1 MSLAENIRKI
11 IVDHHDMTDRFV
23 SKGNITLKEE
33 AHNATCKLVELT
45 FDSAQKI
52 SVFKFDN
59 HSSETDRFPFF
70 KTTIENEGLCAMC
83 DYILFYDKEDYNY
96 IVLANLK
103 PKNNT
108 NNHKQL
114 EAGLIFAQFLLNTV
128 QRQFCKEYNPKF
140 HKFLFSSNSKKHE
153 NLQRGGTSVKRNKE
167 AKYIPLDCTD
177 KHNLDD
183 IIKKQ

>member
-11 IVDHHDMTDRFV
+11 IVDSHDMTDRFV

-33 AHNATCKLVELT
+33 AHNATCKLAELT
-45 FDSAQKI
+45 FDSAQKV

-59 HSSETDRFPFF
+59 HSSEADRFPFF
-70 KTTIENEGLCAMC
+70 KSKENEGLCAMC
-83 DYILFYDKEDYNY
+83 DYVLFYDKDDYNY

-103 PKNNT
+103 SKQNSNNL
-108 NNHKQL
+108 NQL
-114 EAGLIFAQFLLNTV
+114 EAGLIFAQYLLNTV
-128 QRQFCKEYNPKF
+128 QRQFCKKYNPKF
-140 HKFLFSSNSKKHE
+140 CKVLFSSNSETYEKF
-153 NLQRGGTSVKRNKE
+153 LRGGTSAKKNKQ
-167 AKYIPLDCTD
+167 AGYLPLPCNE